1 MKQSEDQIN
10 NRNARSDLMTTEVTT
25 VQQQINQNVQNDH
38 RTGEM
43 SAKTEEEQK
52 KQHAVQQK
60 ESRKKKVSRIDRT
73 RMRRTKKKRR

>member
-10 NRNARSDLMTTEVTT
+10 NQNARSDLMTTEVTT

-38 RTGEM
+38 RTSEM

-60 ESRKKKVSRIDRT
+60 ESRKRKLAELT
-73 RMRRTKKKRR
+73 AQE